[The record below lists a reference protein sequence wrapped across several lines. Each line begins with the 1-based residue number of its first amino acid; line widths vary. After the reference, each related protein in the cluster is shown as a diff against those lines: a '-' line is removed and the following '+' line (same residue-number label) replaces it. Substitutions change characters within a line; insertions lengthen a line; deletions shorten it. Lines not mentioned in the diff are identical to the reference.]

1 MCLENIPRKMNK
13 SCFFDNTEKRVP
25 KFLFL
30 YASLP
35 LLVKKDYISRAAEFS
50 SIECGV
56 RGLQTP
62 SAALAL

>member
-1 MCLENIPRKMNK
+1 ML
-13 SCFFDNTEKRVP
+13 FDNTEKRVP